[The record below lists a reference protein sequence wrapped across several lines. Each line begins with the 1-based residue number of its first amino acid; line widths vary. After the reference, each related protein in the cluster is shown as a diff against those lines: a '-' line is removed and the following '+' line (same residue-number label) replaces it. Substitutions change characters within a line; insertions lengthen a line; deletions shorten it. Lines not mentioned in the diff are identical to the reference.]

1 MTNKELA
8 VRMALEE
15 GLRIMLQSCVKE
27 TLKQGIEAAMA
38 SYEKLM
44 DKPLDEMKRCPRCK
58 ELKFREAFGKNSKR
72 RDGLADYCT
81 DCSRSIQRKW
91 ALIHSDELR
100 EKRAAKRAAKRFT
113 SSAEGSG
120 GSNYDTKIG
129 ESVPSCKT

>member
-72 RDGLADYCT
+72 RDGLADYCL

-91 ALIHSDELR
+91 VLMNS
-100 EKRAAKRAAKRFT
+100 EKLAERRRAKRAVKRFT
-113 SSAEGSG
+113 SDAEGAG
-120 GSNYDTKIG
+120 GSNFDT
-129 ESVPSCKT
+129 

>member
-44 DKPLDEMKRCPRCK
+44 DKPLDEMKRCPRCD
-58 ELKFREAFGKNSKR
+58 ELKFREAFGRNSGR
-72 RDGLADYCT
+72 RDGLADYCL

-91 ALIHSDELR
+91 VLMNS
-100 EKRAAKRAAKRFT
+100 EKLAERRRAKRAAKRFT
-113 SSAEGSG
+113 ESAEGAV
-120 GSNYDTKIG
+120 GSNFDT
-129 ESVPSCKT
+129 

>member
-44 DKPLDEMKRCPRCK
+44 DKPLDEMKRCPRCD

-72 RDGLADYCT
+72 RDGLADYCL

-91 ALIHSDELR
+91 VLMNS
-100 EKRAAKRAAKRFT
+100 EKLAERRRAKRAAKRFT
-113 SSAEGSG
+113 ESAEGAG
-120 GSNYDTKIG
+120 GSNFDT
-129 ESVPSCKT
+129 